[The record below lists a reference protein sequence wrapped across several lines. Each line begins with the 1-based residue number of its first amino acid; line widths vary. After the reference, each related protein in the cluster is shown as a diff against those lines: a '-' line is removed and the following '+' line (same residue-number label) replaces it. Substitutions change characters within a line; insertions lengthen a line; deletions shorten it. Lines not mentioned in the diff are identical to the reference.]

1 MRVERLP
8 REARRSLRDF
18 QEFHAALAAIR
29 TRAEDG
35 SVAAGDAGSGELAR
49 DAFAELSRRLSVL
62 GARRQPE
69 GGGWEQVDSAY
80 VLASYADEAMIHLT
94 RWGGASVWAS
104 TLLERSLYGSRIA
117 GERVLEAASA
127 ILARR
132 DAGRRDL
139 AMTIFLAL
147 SCGFRG
153 SWRGTDDGGEV
164 ERLRRGLFELAT
176 DHEPPAGPDLA
187 VAFAHAH
194 ASTDTEPAPRPP
206 RDVERWRL
214 ALAGVV
220 LGYLVLSHLTWL
232 WTFGPVALRAS
243 SITAVGP

>member
-29 TRAEDG
+29 ARAEDG
-35 SVAAGDAGSGELAR
+35 QASGGEAGSGEIAR
-49 DAFAELSRRLSVL
+49 DAFGELSRRLAHL

-69 GGGWEQVDSAY
+69 DAGWEQVDSAY

-94 RWGGASVWAS
+94 RWGGATIWPS

-127 ILARR
+127 ILAKR

-153 SWRGTDDGGEV
+153 SWRGAEDGGEI

-176 DHEPPAGPDLA
+176 DHEPPAGPDLGA
-187 VAFAHAH
+187 AFAQAH
-194 ASTDTEPAPRPP
+194 GFTDTEPAPRPP
-206 RDVERWRL
+206 RDVERWTL
-214 ALAGVV
+214 ATVGVV
-220 LGYLVLSHLTWL
+220 AAYLFLSHVTWL